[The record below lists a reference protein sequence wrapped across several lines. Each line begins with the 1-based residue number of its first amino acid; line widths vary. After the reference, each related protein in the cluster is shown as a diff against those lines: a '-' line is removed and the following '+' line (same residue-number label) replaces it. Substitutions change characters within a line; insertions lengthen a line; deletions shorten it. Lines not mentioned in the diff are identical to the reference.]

1 MQDMEHIVP
10 ALLSEHPVSLLRAV
24 KAYTYKNVLCM
35 HIFTYAY
42 IFVWNTDVLFCIW
55 MLNYVY
61 AFMYTM

>member
-10 ALLSEHPVSLLRAV
+10 ALLSEHPVSLLHAV

-42 IFVWNTDVLFCIW
+42 IFVWNTDVLFCIC
-55 MLNYVY
+55 
-61 AFMYTM
+61 